1 MMIVKEKIGSIFN
14 SAKEKAVQKSGRGRE
29 RDARLGIIKWTG
41 AFLCGLIFSAAKG
54 FIPISPA
61 LTAVLPAA
69 FSSAVF
75 AGSAAGIIALGQ
87 AESFVTEMLAM
98 AVMLALKMI
107 VHRFTDK
114 RLGSAGVGIYAA
126 AVYILSGA
134 VASLA
139 AKITAALA
147 AAVIFRGIICGITA
161 YFISCEMNCI
171 KENGRVSVTGA
182 NSLCTAVLYVT
193 GISALFG
200 VSAGTFSLGRTVG
213 IFAALAAGGR
223 FGGAGGAIMGV
234 LTSLGAILGCSGGEQ
249 VSELSRS
256 MAVVGCAGLI
266 GGLISKRGKVV
277 SAVSFTVVSL
287 FLTLF
292 MGKLSWAAALMTDTL
307 TAAALYT
314 LIPDKIYMKAVNSA
328 VESRSAVTDYLE
340 RKISFGTGCFAKIGD
355 STERAS
361 ELLAEKT
368 SGRTDIS
375 RTVCE
380 RICAGCRNRDFCCK
394 SDENRVR
401 AAFAPCERILLGKG
415 FITVPEL
422 PRCIESCTKKAEITD
437 LMNRLYSQESALLRR
452 NENHLRSREAF
463 SEQLSSSVSF
473 MDELGDLHSGG
484 RIYDGNLSER
494 AGEIIRSSG
503 GKDPKAAV
511 FFDKSGNLFIS
522 CFYEGKLDVPPE
534 AVTEKL
540 SVLTDRELEPPE
552 FFSDAEHIHACW
564 HEPAPYEIEVGKA
577 VLCGRE
583 SVSGDNSVRFTDGLG
598 GVYFLIADGM
608 GSGNRAAL
616 ESSMAC
622 SIVSKLIRAGADGV
636 TALRLVNSLLI
647 SKSTDEVFT
656 TADMLRVD
664 LFTGKADFYK
674 AGAAQ
679 SFVRTG
685 GTVSTVEN
693 SALPLGIIP
702 SAEFTPF
709 SVRLSDGDSAAIFS
723 DGIPE
728 TSFPK
733 LRELLLSDGYSPSR
747 CADTVIELD
756 KPQKGVF
763 NDFSDDRTII
773 VLKLHKL

>member
-1 MMIVKEKIGSIFN
+1 MVVKEKTGSFLDIGKAEASRKKRKN
-14 SAKEKAVQKSGRGRE
+14 SDS
-29 RDARLGIIKWTG
+29 DARLGVIKWTG
-41 AFLCGLIFSAAKG
+41 AFLCGMIFSASNG

-61 LTAVLPAA
+61 LAAVLPAV

-75 AGSAAGIIALGQ
+75 AGSAASVIALGR
-87 AESFVTEMLAM
+87 ADSFVTEMLAM
-98 AVMLALKMI
+98 AVMLALKII
-107 VHRFTDK
+107 VRRFTDRK
-114 RLGSAGVGIYAA
+114 LGSAGTGIFAA
-126 AVYILSGA
+126 AVYIFSGA
-134 VASLA
+134 AASFA
-139 AKITAALA
+139 ARITAALA
-147 AAVIFRGIICGITA
+147 AAVLFRGIICGITA
-161 YFISCEMNCI
+161 YFISCELLCLN
-171 KENGRVSVTGA
+171 KNGRINVTGA
-182 NSLCTAVLYVT
+182 NSLCSAVIYVT
-193 GISALFG
+193 MISALFG

-213 IFAALAAGGR
+213 IFVILAAGGR
-223 FGGAGGAIMGV
+223 FGGSGGAIMGV

-249 VSELSRS
+249 LAELSRS

-266 GGLISKRGKVV
+266 AGLLSKRGKIT
-277 SAVSFTVVSL
+277 SAVSFTVVSF

-307 TAAALYT
+307 TAAALYS

-328 VESRSAVTDYLE
+328 VESCSAVTEHLA
-340 RKISFGTGCFAKIGD
+340 RKIAFGTSCLSKIGD

-361 ELLAEKT
+361 ELLAEKNG
-368 SGRTDIS
+368 GRVDIS

-380 RICAGCRNRDFCCK
+380 RVCADCRNRDFCCK
-394 SDENRVR
+394 SDENRIR
-401 AAFAPCERILLGKG
+401 AAFLPCEKLIAVKG

-422 PRCIESCTKKAEITD
+422 PRCIEGCTKKAEIAE
-437 LMNRLYSQESALLRR
+437 LMNKLYTQSSALLRKS
-452 NENHLRSREAF
+452 EDHFRSREIF

-473 MDELGDLHSGG
+473 MDDLGELYSDG
-484 RIYDGNLSER
+484 RIYDENLSER
-494 AGEIIRSSG
+494 VGEIIRTSG

-511 FFDKSGNLFIS
+511 FFDKNGNLFIS
-522 CFYEGKLDVPPE
+522 CFYEGKLECMPE
-534 AVTEKL
+534 EVTEKL
-540 SVLTDRELEPPE
+540 SSLTDRELEPPE
-552 FFSDAEHIHACW
+552 FFSEAEHIHACW
-564 HEPAPYEIEVGKA
+564 HEPPLFELEVGKA

-583 SVSGDNSVRFTDGLG
+583 SVSGDSSVQFTDGFG
-598 GVYFLIADGM
+598 SMYFLIADGM

-622 SIVSKLIRAGADGV
+622 SLVSKLIRAGSDGK

-656 TADMLRVD
+656 TADMLRID
-664 LFTGKADFYK
+664 LFTGKAEFYK

-685 GTVSTVEN
+685 GTVSMVEN

-702 SAEFTPF
+702 STGLEPF

-733 LRELLLSDGYSPSR
+733 LRELLLSDGYSASR

-756 KPQKGVF
+756 RPEKGTL
-763 NDFSDDRTII
+763 NELSDDRTII

>member
-1 MMIVKEKIGSIFN
+1 MIVKEKIGSFFDIT
-14 SAKEKAVQKSGRGRE
+14 KADSLHKDRKKSD
-29 RDARLGIIKWTG
+29 RDVRLGVIKWTF
-41 AFLCGLIFSAAKG
+41 AFLCGMIFSTSKG

-61 LTAVLPAA
+61 LTAALSAA

-75 AGSAAGIIALGQ
+75 AGSAASIIARGQ

-98 AVMLALKMI
+98 AVMLALKII
-107 VHRFTDK
+107 VCRFTER
-114 RLGSAGVGIYAA
+114 RLGSAGTGIFAA
-126 AVYILSGA
+126 VVYILSGA
-134 VASLA
+134 VASLS

-147 AAVIFRGIICGITA
+147 AAVFFRGIICGITA
-161 YFISCEMNCI
+161 YFISCEMRCV

-193 GISALFG
+193 GISVLFG
-200 VSAGTFSLGRTVG
+200 VSAGTFSLGRAMG
-213 IFAALAAGGR
+213 IFVILAAGGR

-234 LTSLGAILGCSGGEQ
+234 LTSLGAILGCSGGEEI
-249 VSELSRS
+249 SELSRS
-256 MAVVGCAGLI
+256 MAVIGCAGLI
-266 GGLISKRGKVV
+266 GGLFSKRGKIF
-277 SAVSFTVVSL
+277 SAVGFTVVSL

-314 LIPDKIYMKAVNSA
+314 LIPDKIYMKAVNTA
-328 VESRSAVTDYLE
+328 IESRSAVTDYLAQ
-340 RKISFGTGCFAKIGD
+340 RISFGAECFAKIGD
-355 STERAS
+355 STDRAS
-361 ELLAEKT
+361 ELLAEKN
-368 SGRTDIS
+368 SSRIDIS
-375 RTVCE
+375 ETVC
-380 RICAGCRNRDFCCK
+380 RKICGECRNRDFCCK
-394 SDENRVR
+394 SDENRIR
-401 AAFAPCERILLGKG
+401 AAFVPCEKLLLGKG

-422 PRCIESCTKKAEITD
+422 PRCIESCTKKAEIAE
-437 LMNRLYSQESALLRR
+437 LMNRLFSQSASLMRKS
-452 NENHLRSREAF
+452 ENHSRAHEIF
-463 SEQLSSSVSF
+463 SEQLSASVKF
-473 MDELGDLHSGG
+473 MDELGDIYSGG
-484 RIYDGNLSER
+484 RIYDGKLSER
-494 AGEIIRSSG
+494 AGEIIRRFG

-511 FFDKSGNLFIS
+511 FFDKGGNLFIS
-522 CFYEGKLDVPPE
+522 CFYDGKLEVPPE
-534 AVTEKL
+534 DVTEKL
-540 SVLTDRELEPPE
+540 SALTDRELEQPE
-552 FFSDAEHIHACW
+552 FFSEAEHIHACW
-564 HEPAPYEIEVGKA
+564 HEPAAFEIEVGKA

-583 SVSGDNSVRFTDGLG
+583 SVSGDSSVQFTDGLG

-608 GSGNRAAL
+608 GSGSRAAL

-622 SIVSKLIRAGADGV
+622 SLISKLIRAGSDGA
-636 TALRLVNSLLI
+636 TALRLVNALLI

-656 TADMLRVD
+656 TADMLRID
-664 LFTGKADFYK
+664 LFTGKADFFK

-693 SALPLGIIP
+693 SAFPLGIIP
-702 SAEFTPF
+702 TAEPKPF
-709 SVRLSDGDSAAIFS
+709 SIRLSDGDSAALFS

-756 KPQKGVF
+756 RPEKGVF

>member
-1 MMIVKEKIGSIFN
+1 MIVKEKIGSIFDITKADFSRKKRN
-14 SAKEKAVQKSGRGRE
+14 SKDS
-29 RDARLGIIKWTG
+29 DTRLGVIKWTG
-41 AFLCGLIFSAAKG
+41 AFLCGIIFSASKG

-61 LTAVLPAA
+61 LTAVLPEA

-75 AGSAAGIIALGQ
+75 AGSAASIIARGQ

-98 AVMLALKMI
+98 AVMLVLKII
-107 VHRFTDK
+107 VRRFTEK
-114 RLGSAGVGIYAA
+114 RLGSAGTGIYAA
-126 AVYILSGA
+126 VIYILSGA
-134 VASLA
+134 AASLA

-147 AAVIFRGIICGITA
+147 AAVFFRGIICGITA
-161 YFISCEMNCI
+161 YFISCEMHCI
-171 KENGRVSVTGA
+171 KENGRISVTGT

-193 GISALFG
+193 GISVLFG
-200 VSAGTFSLGRTVG
+200 VSAGSFSLGRAAG
-213 IFAALAAGGR
+213 IFVILAAGGR

-249 VSELSRS
+249 LSELSRS

-266 GGLISKRGKVV
+266 GGLLSKRGKLA
-277 SAVSFTVVSL
+277 SAVAFTVVSL

-292 MGKLSWAAALMTDTL
+292 MGKLSWAASLMTDTL
-307 TAAALYT
+307 TAAALYS
-314 LIPDKIYMKAVNSA
+314 LIPDRIYMKAVNSA
-328 VESRSAVTDYLE
+328 VESRSAVTDHFAQ
-340 RKISFGTGCFAKIGD
+340 KILFGTNCFAKIGE
-355 STERAS
+355 STDRAS
-361 ELLAEKT
+361 ELLAEKNN
-368 SGRTDIS
+368 GRIDIS
-375 RTVCE
+375 STVCE
-380 RICAGCRNRDFCCK
+380 KICGSCRNRDFCCK
-394 SDENRVR
+394 SDENRIR
-401 AAFAPCERILLGKG
+401 AAFLPCERLLIAKG

-422 PRCIESCTKKAEITD
+422 PRCIEGCTKKAEIAE
-437 LMNRLYSQESALLRR
+437 LMNRLYSQASALLRR
-452 NENHLRSREAF
+452 NENHIRSREIF
-463 SEQLSSSVSF
+463 REQLFSSVKF
-473 MDELGDLHSGG
+473 MNDLGDLHADG
-484 RIYDGNLSER
+484 RIYDENLSER
-494 AGEIIRSSG
+494 AGGIVRRCG

-522 CFYEGKLDVPPE
+522 CFYDGKLECTPE
-534 AVTEKL
+534 DLTDKL
-540 SVLTDRELEPPE
+540 SALTDRELDPPE
-552 FFSDAEHIHACW
+552 FFSEAEHIHACW
-564 HEPAPYEIEVGKA
+564 HEPAAFEIEVGKA

-583 SVSGDNSVRFTDGLG
+583 SVSGDSSVQFTDGFG

-608 GSGNRAAL
+608 GSGSRAAL

-622 SIVSKLIRAGADGV
+622 SLVSKLIRAGSDGV
-636 TALRLVNSLLI
+636 TALRLVNALLI
-647 SKSTDEVFT
+647 SKSADEVFT

-664 LFTGKADFYK
+664 LFTGKADFFK

-685 GTVSTVEN
+685 GTVSAVEN

-702 SAEFTPF
+702 SMELKPI

-756 KPQKGVF
+756 KPEKGVF

>member
-1 MMIVKEKIGSIFN
+1 MIVKEKIDSIFN
-14 SAKEKAVQKSGRGRE
+14 TAKADISRRNGRS
-29 RDARLGIIKWTG
+29 RDHDTRLGIIKWTG
-41 AFLCGLIFSAAKG
+41 AFLCGIIFSASKG
-54 FIPISPA
+54 FIPIAPA
-61 LTAVLPAA
+61 LAAVLPAA

-75 AGSAAGIIALGQ
+75 AGSAASVIALGQ
-87 AESFVTEMLAM
+87 AESFVTELLAM
-98 AVMLALKMI
+98 AAMLALKII
-107 VHRFTDK
+107 VCRFTER
-114 RLGSAGVGIYAA
+114 RLGSAGTGIYAA
-126 AVYILSGA
+126 VVYILSGA
-134 VASLA
+134 VASLSA
-139 AKITAALA
+139 EITAALA

-161 YFISCEMNCI
+161 YFISCEMRCI
-171 KENGRVSVTGA
+171 EEKGRVSVTGA

-193 GISALFG
+193 GISVLFG

-213 IFAALAAGGR
+213 IFAILAAGGR

-234 LTSLGAILGCSGGEQ
+234 LTSLGAIIGCSGGDQ
-249 VSELSRS
+249 IAELSRS

-266 GGLISKRGKVV
+266 GGILSKRGKVI
-277 SAVSFTVVSL
+277 SAVVFTLVSF

-307 TAAALYT
+307 IAAALYS

-328 VESRSAVTDYLE
+328 VERRSAVTDYLE
-340 RKISFGTGCFAKIGD
+340 RKITFGTGCFAGIAD
-355 STERAS
+355 STDRAS
-361 ELLAEKT
+361 ELLAEKNI
-368 SGRTDIS
+368 GRIDIS
-375 RTVCE
+375 RAVCE
-380 RICAGCRNRDFCCK
+380 RICSGCRNSDFCCK
-394 SDENRVR
+394 NDENRIR
-401 AAFAPCERILLGKG
+401 AAFVPCERILLGKG

-422 PRCIESCTKKAEITD
+422 PRCIESCTKKAEIAE
-437 LMNRLYSQESALLRR
+437 LMNRLYSQDSALLRR
-452 NENHLRSREAF
+452 NENHIRSRELF
-463 SEQLSSSVSF
+463 SEQLSSSVKF
-473 MDELGDLHSGG
+473 MDELGDIHSGG
-484 RIYDGNLSER
+484 RIYEENLSER
-494 AGEIIRSSG
+494 AGEIILRSG

-522 CFYEGKLDVPPE
+522 CFYDGKLECTPE
-534 AVTEKL
+534 EVTQKL
-540 SVLTDRELEPPE
+540 SVLTDRELDPPE
-552 FFSDAEHIHACW
+552 FFSESEHIHACW
-564 HEPAPYEIEVGKA
+564 HEPAPFEIEVGKA

-583 SVSGDNSVRFTDGLG
+583 SVSGDSSVRFTDGFG

-622 SIVSKLIRAGADGV
+622 SLVSKLIRAGSDGV

-656 TADMLRVD
+656 TADMLRID
-664 LFTGKADFYK
+664 LFTGKADFFK

-693 SALPLGIIP
+693 TALPLGIIP
-702 SAEFTPF
+702 STELKPF

-728 TSFPK
+728 KSFPK

-747 CADTVIELD
+747 CADAIIELD
-756 KPQKGVF
+756 KPENGVF